1 MISHRLF
8 EELLEL
14 LRDGRRRGVR
24 EPSPEL
30 AALLVSLAK
39 PSVNV
44 SVGSGERSSS
54 AARARVAR
62 PRKKRAKIDMSH
74 TISDLAAKLRA
85 AFDEATEF
93 EQVLTDPL
101 TQSLTKPNVALLYKE
116 TFKSERSLPNGLT
129 KPELFNVF
137 RRERI
142 NRVRATR

>member
-1 MISHRLF
+1 
-8 EELLEL
+8 
-14 LRDGRRRGVR
+14 
-24 EPSPEL
+24 
-30 AALLVSLAK
+30 
-39 PSVNV
+39 
-44 SVGSGERSSS
+44 
-54 AARARVAR
+54 
-62 PRKKRAKIDMSH
+62 MSH